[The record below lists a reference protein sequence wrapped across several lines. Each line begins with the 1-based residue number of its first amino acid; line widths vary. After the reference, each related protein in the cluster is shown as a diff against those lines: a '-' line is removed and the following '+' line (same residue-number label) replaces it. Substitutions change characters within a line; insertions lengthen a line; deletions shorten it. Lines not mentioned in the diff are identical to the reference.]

1 MKNGKWET
9 TILSDVGYEC
19 LIAELSFDGQFL
31 LLLDREQ
38 GREAVCIA
46 FPAKDGQLG
55 SRIPLAEFVE
65 QLQTAAANLCR

>member
-9 TILSDVGYEC
+9 TILSDVGYDH
-19 LIAELSFDGQFL
+19 LVAEMSFDGQFV

-38 GREAVCIA
+38 GRDKVCVA
-46 FPAKDGQLG
+46 FPNSDGKLS

-65 QLQTAAANLCR
+65 QLQAAAANLCR